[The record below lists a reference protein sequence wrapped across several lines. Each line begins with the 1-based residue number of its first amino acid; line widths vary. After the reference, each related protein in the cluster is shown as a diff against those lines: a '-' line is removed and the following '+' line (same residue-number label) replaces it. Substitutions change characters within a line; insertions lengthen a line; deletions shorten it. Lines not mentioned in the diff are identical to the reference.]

1 MDIDIFKNR
10 LSPQYKIMQKEE
22 VDKLLE
28 EYNVSLKDLPKIKLN
43 DPAVKQLNA
52 NEGDVIEINRK
63 SATAGEYNYY
73 RVVVK

>member
-1 MDIDIFKNR
+1 LDIDIFKNR

-28 EYNVSLKDLPKIKLN
+28 EYNVSLKDLPKIKSN

>member
-28 EYNVSLKDLPKIKLN
+28 EYNVSLKDLPKIKSN

>member
-1 MDIDIFKNR
+1 
-10 LSPQYKIMQKEE
+10 
-22 VDKLLE
+22 LE